1 MTPLMRAI
9 HMNAEINIGLLILRL
24 GADVFIQNNMGL
36 NAIDLAVLLLN
47 FKYLKSIITHL
58 KNINQYSKINMVKIL
73 ATTRSV
79 CKFKL
84 NETQKKDIIK
94 CLL

>member
-1 MTPLMRAI
+1 
-9 HMNAEINIGLLILRL
+9 
-24 GADVFIQNNMGL
+24 MGL

-84 NETQKKDIIK
+84 N
-94 CLL
+94 